1 MFFLNRL
8 SHTIMLKMFPW
19 SICVSCM
26 DGVFAR
32 NLLVVCLMQSSSAMR
47 LIFWRFVYRCSV
59 VVLSFISCRC
69 FCYMSL
75 LLHLLGGWI
84 SLEEERKAHE
94 TILSAFC
101 AALCVF
107 SDDHSRFFCFHEFL
121 KLLRSQKGG
130 IVPCKVSK
138 AFLYCFVFVGM

>member
-1 MFFLNRL
+1 
-8 SHTIMLKMFPW
+8 MLKMFPW

-59 VVLSFISCRC
+59 VVLSFIFCCC
-69 FCYMSL
+69 FCCIHCWCICWVVGSL
-75 LLHLLGGWI
+75 
-84 SLEEERKAHE
+84 SRRKKAHE
-94 TILSAFC
+94 SILSVFC

-107 SDDHSRFFCFHEFL
+107 SDDHSRLFCFHEFL
-121 KLLRSQKGG
+121 KLLRCQKGG